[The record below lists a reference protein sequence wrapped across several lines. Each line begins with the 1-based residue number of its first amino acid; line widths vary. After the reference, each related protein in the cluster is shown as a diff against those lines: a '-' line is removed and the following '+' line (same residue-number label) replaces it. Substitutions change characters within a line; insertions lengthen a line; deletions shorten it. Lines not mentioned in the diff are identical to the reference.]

1 MTLVGQHLH
10 FDCASGIAGD
20 MTLAAML
27 DLGVPRE
34 LIDAAFAAVGLG
46 SKRLRATKITKH
58 AMAAMQV
65 DIDVE
70 VPLGK
75 GWALVG
81 APTSAGHGHGG
92 PAQQPNADHEHHAY
106 AAIAARLRGSTL
118 TAEVKTRALDMFDRI
133 ARAEAKLHGVAIDH
147 VAFHEVGAI
156 DSIADVVGAATA
168 LAYLAP
174 ASVSCAV
181 VAMGFGQVTCAHG
194 VLPVPSPAALEI
206 LRECGGIMSD
216 GGVARELCTPTGA
229 AILAHAVTQ
238 GTPCP
243 PVRPLA
249 MGWGAGH
256 ADLADRANVVR
267 VVVGARAELAAAAT
281 TAASSGEPQLWQIE
295 CNLDDMNPQWLPDVV
310 AGSLALGALD
320 AWSSAVTMKKGRP
333 AFVLSA
339 LVPDDARAAVT
350 SMWLRETTT
359 LGVRHWPI
367 ARTILDRRMIEV
379 QTAWGP
385 VGVKVAYQGG
395 VALKAM
401 PEHEDCARLAAAAG
415 VATKQVYEAALA
427 AYLRLGP

>member
-1 MTLVGQHLH
+1 MTLIGQHLH

-27 DLGVPRE
+27 DLGVPRA

-46 SKRLRATKITKH
+46 TQRLRATKITKH

-75 GWALVG
+75 GWLMVG
-81 APTSAGHGHGG
+81 APTSAAPGHGG
-92 PAQQPNADHEHHAY
+92 AARHSHAEHDHHAY
-106 AAIAARLRGSTL
+106 AAIAARLRGSAL
-118 TAEVKTRALDMFDRI
+118 ADEVKRRALDIFDRI
-133 ARAEAKLHGVAIDH
+133 ARAEAKLHGVPIEQ

-238 GTPCP
+238 WTPCP
-243 PVRPLA
+243 PLCPLA
-249 MGWGAGH
+249 VGWGAGH
-256 ADLADRANVVR
+256 AELADRANVVR
-267 VVVGARAELAAAAT
+267 VVVGAPATLGAAAT
-281 TAASSGEPQLWQIE
+281 TAVTADETTLWQIE
-295 CNLDDMNPQWLPDVV
+295 CNLDDMNPQWVPGVV
-310 AGSLALGALD
+310 AQSLALGALD

-333 AFVLSA
+333 AIVLSA
-339 LVPDDARAAVT
+339 LVPDAARAAVT
-350 SMWLRETTT
+350 ALWLRDTTT

-367 ARTILDRRMIEV
+367 ERTILERRQIEV
-379 QTAWGP
+379 TTPWGA
-385 VGVKVAYQGG
+385 VGVKVAYQAG
-395 VALKAM
+395 VAIKAM
-401 PEHEDCARLAAAAG
+401 PEHDDCARLAAAAG

-427 AYLRLGP
+427 AYLGTAR